1 MNALSRLALRNLIR
15 NRRQSALTVAIVAFG
30 TWAIIVLWGF
40 TEGTTDSMIRSQV
53 TLDTG
58 ELQIHRQGYRDDP
71 NLELAFTE
79 EQFQSLQTQLNLESD
94 IRGMSPRLTTEGLL
108 QSAYGSQGVIIRGFN
123 PELEKQVTLLEDTVE
138 EGGVFLQGDGE
149 ILIGRS
155 LAEKLDIRLGERIVI
170 QAQGLSRARSK
181 GFRVVGLLS
190 IGLTLLDDGMVFVH
204 INDAQ
209 NLTGVTTSTEIALS
223 LNGKAPE
230 SLKAELQPQL
240 GESFEVSSFFDLNPL
255 VGLFAQVGQFR
266 MLPLML
272 ILGALAGFG
281 VANTVTFTVLQR
293 TREFGVMLA
302 LGLKPKQLSR
312 LITFESLSTGMVGFV
327 IGAFF
332 AFLLNSYL
340 QSEGINMQFYSDAF
354 PDLGV
359 PHVLYSKVAWWHGFY
374 GWIVVMLTALISARY
389 PARRAASLEPTEAMR
404 YV

>member
-1 MNALSRLALRNLIR
+1 MNALSRLAFRNLVR

-40 TEGTTDSMIRSQV
+40 TEGTTESMIRSQV

-71 NLELAFTE
+71 NLELAFGEDQYQTL
-79 EQFQSLQTQLNLESD
+79 QSTLASQSNIEG
-94 IRGMSPRLTTEGLL
+94 ISPRLMTEGLL
-108 QSAYGSQGVIIRGFN
+108 QSAYGSQGVLVRGFD
-123 PELEKQVTLLEDTVE
+123 PELEKNVTLLHQTVE
-138 EGGVFLQGDGE
+138 EGAFLQGTGE
-149 ILIGRS
+149 IVIGQS
-155 LAEKLDIRLGERIVI
+155 LAERLDVRLGERVVI
-170 QAQGLSRARSK
+170 QAQGLNRARSK

-190 IGLTLLDDGMVFVH
+190 IGLTLLDDGMVFIH
-204 INDAQ
+204 LDDALS
-209 NLTGVTTSTEIALS
+209 LTEVAAPSEVALS
-223 LNGKAPE
+223 LNADPE
-230 SLKAELQPQL
+230 SFKTQLQSQL
-240 GESFEVSSFFDLNPL
+240 GETFEVSSFFDLNPL
-255 VGLFAQVGQFR
+255 VGLFAQIGQIR

-293 TREFGVMLA
+293 TREFGVMLS

-312 LITFESLSTGMVGFV
+312 LITFESLFTGMVGFV

-332 AFLLNSYL
+332 GFLLNMYL
-340 QSEGINMQFYSDAF
+340 QSEGINMRFYSDAF

-359 PHVLYSKVAWWHGFY
+359 PHVLYSKVSWQHGFY
-374 GWIVVMLTALISARY
+374 GWLVVMLTALVSARY

>member
-58 ELQIHRQGYRDDP
+58 ELQVHREGYRDDP

-79 EQFQSLQTQLNLESD
+79 EQFQSLQTQLDADSD
-94 IRGMSPRLTTEGLL
+94 IRGVSPRLITEGLL
-108 QSAYGSQGVIIRGFN
+108 QSAYGNQGVIIRGFD
-123 PELEKQVTLLEDTVE
+123 PEHENQVTFLQNTVE
-138 EGGVFLQGDGE
+138 DGVFIQGEGE

-155 LAEKLDIRLGERIVI
+155 LAERLDIRLGERIVI
-170 QAQGLSRARSK
+170 QAQGLNRARSK

-190 IGLTLLDDGMVFVH
+190 IGLSLLDDGMVFIH

-209 NLTGVTTSTEIALS
+209 NLTGVSTATEIALS

-230 SLKAELQPQL
+230 SLKSELQPRL
-240 GESFEVSSFFDLNPL
+240 GNAFEVSSFFDLNPL

-312 LITFESLSTGMVGFV
+312 LITFESLSTGMIGFM

-332 AFLLNSYL
+332 GFLLNFYL

-359 PHVLYSKVAWWHGFY
+359 PHILYSKVAWWHGFY